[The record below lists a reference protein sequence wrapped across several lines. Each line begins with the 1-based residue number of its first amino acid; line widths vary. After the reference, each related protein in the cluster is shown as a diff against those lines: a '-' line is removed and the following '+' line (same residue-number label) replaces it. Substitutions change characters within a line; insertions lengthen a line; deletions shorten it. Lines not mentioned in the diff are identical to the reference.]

1 MRNLNED
8 NVTDA
13 VLQKLNASDPR
24 IQQIV
29 SSLIKQMHAF
39 VREVELTEEEW
50 FKGIQFLTRV
60 GQMCDENRQEFILLS
75 DTLGVSIL
83 VDAIAH
89 RMPEGATESTVFG
102 PFHCEGAVVL
112 EHGTNIARGP
122 EVEKGEPVVVRGR
135 VTDPS
140 GKPIQGALLDV
151 WQASPDGKYDVQD
164 PNQPQMNLRGK
175 FLTDANGEYWFKT
188 VKPSAYPIPDDGP
201 VGDLLRA
208 TGRHPMRPAH
218 IHFMITGDGYER
230 LITHIFVEG
239 DEYLDSDAVFG
250 VKNSLV
256 ADFILN
262 ESTEAAARYDIKSPF
277 YEVEFNFGLKPNL

>member
-1 MRNLNED
+1 MRNLNEH
-8 NVTDA
+8 NATEA
-13 VLQKLNASDPR
+13 VLQQIKAEDLR
-24 IQQIV
+24 LQQILT
-29 SSLIKQMHAF
+29 SLIKHMHAF
-39 VREVELTEEEW
+39 VREVELTEAEW
-50 FKGIQFLTRV
+50 FKGIEFLTRT

-83 VDAIAH
+83 VDAINH

-102 PFHCEGAVVL
+102 PFHRNGAPVL
-112 EHGTNIARGP
+112 EHGANIARGP
-122 EVEKGEPVVVRGR
+122 EAEKAEPVVVRGR

-140 GKPIQGALLDV
+140 GKPIAGALLDI

-164 PNQPQMNLRGK
+164 PNQPEMNLRGK
-175 FLTDANGEYWFKT
+175 FLTDANGEYWFKS

-218 IHFMITGDGYER
+218 IHFMITADGYER

-256 ADFILN
+256 ANFVMN
-262 ESTEAAARYDIKSPF
+262 ESAQDAAKYGFKTPF
-277 YEVEFNFGLKPNL
+277 YEVQFDFGLKPA

>member
-1 MRNLNED
+1 MRNLSED
-8 NVTDA
+8 NITEA
-13 VLQKLNASDPR
+13 VLRQIKAENPR
-24 IQQIV
+24 LQQIMT
-29 SSLIKQMHAF
+29 SLIKHLHGF

-50 FKGIQFLTRV
+50 FKGIEFLTRV
-60 GQMCDENRQEFILLS
+60 GHMCDENRQEFILLS

-83 VDAIAH
+83 VDAISH

-102 PFHCEGAVVL
+102 PFHRDGAPVL
-112 EHGTNIARGP
+112 AHGANIARGV
-122 EVEKGEPVVVRGR
+122 EAEKGEPVVVRGR
-135 VTDPS
+135 VTDPN
-140 GKPIQGALLDV
+140 GKPIVGALLDI

-164 PNQPQMNLRGK
+164 PNQPEMNLRGK
-175 FLTDANGEYWFKT
+175 FLTNANGEYWFKT

-218 IHFMITGDGYER
+218 IHFMITADGYER

-256 ADFILN
+256 ADFALN
-262 ESTEAAARYDIKSPF
+262 QSAQDATNYGLKAPF
-277 YEVEFNFGLKPNL
+277 YEVEFNFGLKAVG

>member
-8 NVTDA
+8 NITES
-13 VLQKLNASDPR
+13 VLQQIKADNPR
-24 IQQIV
+24 LQQIMT
-29 SSLIKQMHAF
+29 SLITHLHGF
-39 VREVELTEEEW
+39 IREVEPSEDEW
-50 FKGIQFLTRV
+50 FQAIQFLTGV
-60 GQMCDENRQEFILLS
+60 GQKCDDQRQEFILLS

-83 VDAIAH
+83 VDSISH

-102 PFHCEGAVVL
+102 PFHREGAPVL
-112 EHGTNIARGP
+112 EHGANIAHGP
-122 EVEKGEPVVVRGR
+122 EAKKGQPVIVRGR
-135 VTDPS
+135 VTDLS
-140 GKPIQGALLDV
+140 GQPLAGALLDI

-164 PNQPQMNLRGK
+164 PDQPEMNLRGK
-175 FLTDANGEYWFKT
+175 FLTNANGEYWFKT

-218 IHFMITGDGYER
+218 IHFMLSADGYER

-239 DEYLDSDAVFG
+239 DDYLDSDAVFG

-256 ADFILN
+256 ADFTLN
-262 ESTEAAARYDIKSPF
+262 ESPQAAAAYGFDAPF
-277 YEVEFNFGLKPNL
+277 YEVEFNFGLKPIS

>member
-8 NVTDA
+8 NATEA
-13 VLQKLNASDPR
+13 VLHQINAENPR
-24 IQQIV
+24 VQQIV
-29 SSLIKQMHAF
+29 TSLIKHLHAF

-50 FKGIQFLTRV
+50 FYGIQFLTRT
-60 GQMCDENRQEFILLS
+60 GHMCDDQRQEFILLS
-75 DTLGVSIL
+75 DTLGISIL
-83 VDAIAH
+83 VDAISH

-102 PFHCEGAVVL
+102 PFHREGAPVL
-112 EHGTNIARGP
+112 EQGTNIARGP
-122 EVEKGEPVVVRGR
+122 EAEKGEPVVVRGC

-140 GKPIQGALLDV
+140 GKPVAGALLDI

-175 FLTDANGEYWFKT
+175 FVTDANGQYWFKT

-201 VGDLLRA
+201 VGDLLHA

-218 IHFMITGDGYER
+218 IHFMITADGYER

-256 ADFILN
+256 ADFALN
-262 ESTEAAARYDIKSPF
+262 QSAEDAAKYGVKLPF
-277 YEVEFNFGLKPNL
+277 YEVEYNFGLKPV